1 MGGESIEK
9 IWGIIASGGPVM
21 IALLA
26 LAILLYW
33 NAITLLIFVARL
45 KITDTLQ
52 KQAGAEFDSREAI
65 VEFKEKF
72 DNVVTSQRKFVNVLI
87 IAAPLLGLLGTV
99 IGMLDTFKGIGTTA
113 SEDTTKAVADGVKV
127 ALITTQTGLSIAIV
141 GIITG
146 TIIAWVYRRRELEL
160 VEMELE
166 SMKQSIEA

>member
-1 MGGESIEK
+1 MGRESIEK
-9 IWGIIASGGPVM
+9 IWGIVTSGGPVM

-26 LAILLYW
+26 LAMLLYW

-45 KITDTLQ
+45 KTKEALQ
-52 KQAGAEFDSREAI
+52 NQAGAEYESYEAI
-65 VEFKEKF
+65 VEFKGKF
-72 DNVVTSQRKFVNVLI
+72 DDVVTSQLKFANVLI
-87 IAAPLLGLLGTV
+87 VAAPLLGLLGTV
-99 IGMLDTFKGIGTTA
+99 IGMLDTFKSIGTAA

-146 TIIAWVYRRRELEL
+146 TIIAWVYRLRELEL

-166 SMKQSIEA
+166 TMKRSIEA